1 MVRAIARKEA
11 QIERTAGLY
20 REGVSGHLARAG
32 AVGGLAG
39 GFGMALWQMA
49 YSAGTGDGFWTP
61 LNVCMASF
69 VYRADARMMIHDSM
83 MHPGMSMNEPVQMS
97 HLLVG
102 TALHFAFSAVVG
114 LAFVLALHAIVQ
126 SGRLPLLGRYA
137 GYAAAS
143 VAGGAILYLV
153 MWYLVLPWANAQF
166 KELALTG
173 PFFVGHLVF
182 GAVFGL
188 VAVPLLRRSSHAAPT

>member
-1 MVRAIARKEA
+1 MEH
-11 QIERTAGLY
+11 AGGRY
-20 REGVSGHLARAG
+20 REGVSGHLAKVG
-32 AVGGLAG
+32 VVGGLAG
-39 GFGMALWQMA
+39 GFGMALWQMV
-49 YSAGTGDGFWTP
+49 YSAGTGGGFWTP

-83 MHPGMSMNEPVQMS
+83 MHPGMSMNEPVQAS

-114 LAFVLALHAIVQ
+114 LAFALVLLAIAQ
-126 SGRLPLLGRYA
+126 SGRLSLLGSYA
-137 GYAAAS
+137 GYVAAS

-188 VAVPLLRRSSHAAPT
+188 VAFPLLRRSSHAAPM

>member
-1 MVRAIARKEA
+1 MEH
-11 QIERTAGLY
+11 TAGRY
-20 REGVSGHLARAG
+20 REGVSGHLVGAG
-32 AVGGLAG
+32 VVGGLAG
-39 GFGMALWQMA
+39 GFGMALWQML

-69 VYRADARMMIHDSM
+69 VYRNDAQMMVHDSM
-83 MHPGMSMNEPVQMS
+83 MHPGMSMNEPVQAS

-102 TALHFAFSAVVG
+102 MALHFAFSAFVG
-114 LAFVLALHAIVQ
+114 VAFALVLFAIVQ
-126 SGRLPLLGRYA
+126 SGLLPMLGRYA
-137 GYAAAS
+137 GYVAAS

-153 MWYLVLPWANAQF
+153 MWYLVLPWANAPF

-188 VAVPLLRRSSHAAPT
+188 VAFPLLRRSTHAAPV